1 MARDKDEILKEA
13 RAVQKELNK
22 LTKEGTALTQTEI
35 DKQTEL
41 VQTQKE
47 LRKELKTLIQDRL
60 DSYKKEEESIG
71 NINTE
76 YDELKKLQIDVLS
89 IASSMSNLSEEQL
102 NTITAIQEVNR
113 DISKLSAEEV
123 QSRVAL
129 TNEYNDAME
138 TLKETMHGNSKIV
151 QLLKQQNTLAN
162 EFANKT
168 EDENTELEESNKLLD
183 FLKDKF
189 SAVLGI
195 LETLTTGPMGVLGV
209 ALIGIGNTINAVGEN
224 VREFGG
230 TMDGA
235 VYSTTLLGVIFKDA
249 AGTAKGL
256 AKEFGGMKNI
266 TAGIQLDTNL
276 MALNMAISG
285 EEASKTLG
293 IFSRLNGN
301 STETAFNLSTSV
313 AELARASGLNT
324 GQVMEDV
331 ASNAEAFALFSR
343 DGGQSL
349 GNAAVQAAKLGV
361 SLGSMSDIASN
372 LLDFETSITKE
383 LELGAMLGRN
393 INLNRAR
400 QLAAEGKLGAMTK
413 ETIKELGGIAEFN
426 AMEYWQRKQTADL
439 LGVSVEELQ
448 KMAAN
453 MENIDDMGNPILS
466 NFDRLKELI
475 RATATG
481 PLGDFTKFLGG
492 AAIAMGQ
499 MGFDMT
505 GILKK
510 APIVGKFFSKIPT
523 RGTSPSTPIPPTQTQ
538 TSMASNVN
546 KTGGG
551 INMKSVLQ
559 GAAAMLI
566 LAGAMFVFAKAAQE
580 FGDGVKW
587 DQVFIG
593 IGAMATLG
601 VVAGV
606 LGIGPI
612 AAAVGTGTLLIL
624 GLSTAFLIFASGA
637 LIMATAVTM
646 IANVLP
652 LLASGISS
660 LVPMIGGIFGL
671 AGAFTALGFSL
682 AVLGSMGLIAL
693 PVLLGIGTA
702 AAGLGLLF
710 GALGVGDSTSG
721 IEGGS
726 LSEYESTML
735 EKMDSL
741 ISAVNSNK
749 DVYLDKDKV
758 TSLIMAKT
766 DKSIINK
773 LNIFN
778 S

>member
-1 MARDKDEILKEA
+1 
-13 RAVQKELNK
+13 
-22 LTKEGTALTQTEI
+22 
-35 DKQTEL
+35 
-41 VQTQKE
+41 
-47 LRKELKTLIQDRL
+47 
-60 DSYKKEEESIG
+60 
-71 NINTE
+71 
-76 YDELKKLQIDVLS
+76 
-89 IASSMSNLSEEQL
+89 
-102 NTITAIQEVNR
+102 
-113 DISKLSAEEV
+113 
-123 QSRVAL
+123 
-129 TNEYNDAME
+129 
-138 TLKETMHGNSKIV
+138 
-151 QLLKQQNTLAN
+151 
-162 EFANKT
+162 
-168 EDENTELEESNKLLD
+168 
-183 FLKDKF
+183 
-189 SAVLGI
+189 
-195 LETLTTGPMGVLGV
+195 
-209 ALIGIGNTINAVGEN
+209 
-224 VREFGG
+224 
-230 TMDGA
+230 
-235 VYSTTLLGVIFKDA
+235 
-249 AGTAKGL
+249 
-256 AKEFGGMKNI
+256 
-266 TAGIQLDTNL
+266 
-276 MALNMAISG
+276 
-285 EEASKTLG
+285 
-293 IFSRLNGN
+293 
-301 STETAFNLSTSV
+301 
-313 AELARASGLNT
+313 
-324 GQVMEDV
+324 
-331 ASNAEAFALFSR
+331 
-343 DGGQSL
+343 
-349 GNAAVQAAKLGV
+349 
-361 SLGSMSDIASN
+361 
-372 LLDFETSITKE
+372 
-383 LELGAMLGRN
+383 
-393 INLNRAR
+393 
-400 QLAAEGKLGAMTK
+400 
-413 ETIKELGGIAEFN
+413 
-426 AMEYWQRKQTADL
+426 
-439 LGVSVEELQ
+439 
-448 KMAAN
+448 
-453 MENIDDMGNPILS
+453 
-466 NFDRLKELI
+466 
-475 RATATG
+475 
-481 PLGDFTKFLGG
+481 
-492 AAIAMGQ
+492 
-499 MGFDMT
+499 
-505 GILKK
+505 
-510 APIVGKFFSKIPT
+510 
-523 RGTSPSTPIPPTQTQ
+523 
-538 TSMASNVN
+538 MASNVN